1 MVIASFVQ
9 NENPFKM
16 KVNSSSARWNGTL
29 KDGNGTM
36 SFKGFEHPFTFAS
49 RFETGPETNPEELI
63 GGAIAGCYSMFL
75 SALLSGKGFSDQVID
90 TTAEVTL
97 DKDDIGPR
105 ITEIKLITNVT
116 CTDLDQN
123 LFEELTATAKEK
135 CPVSRLYSGSTAE
148 ILLEASLN

>member
-1 MVIASFVQ
+1 
-9 NENPFKM
+9 M
-16 KVNSSSARWNGTL
+16 KVNSSSAQWNGTL

-36 SFKGFEHPFTFAS
+36 AFKGFEHPFTFAS

-75 SALLSGKGFSDQVID
+75 SALLSGNGFTDQVIN

-105 ITEIKLITNVT
+105 ITAINLITNVA
-116 CTDLDQN
+116 CSGLEKGMFD
-123 LFEELTATAKEK
+123 ELTQTAKEK
-135 CPVSRLYSGSTAE
+135 CPVSRLYAGSTAE
-148 ILLEASLN
+148 ISLEATLA